1 MSLSESVAESGCEE
15 FYGPPAKGTTL
26 HALAV
31 EERAA
36 VCVCESLIGRSILFK
51 LSALALL

>member
-26 HALAV
+26 HVLAV

-36 VCVCESLIGRSILFK
+36 VCVCV
-51 LSALALL
+51 